1 MDAEKGRRRAAARWR
16 ATVARM
22 EAHQIPLYLAGL
34 AVGALAGLLLPGVAG
49 PAQIAIQPVLALL
62 LYATFLGVPFGR
74 IGRALGDGRFL
85 ATVLVVNFLVVP
97 AVVWALS
104 RIVADDRVLLVG
116 VLFVLLTPCID
127 YVIVFAGLAG
137 AAEERLLAVTPSLM
151 LAQMLLLPLH
161 LRLFLGVDVVAAFDF
176 APFLEAFVLLIVLP
190 LVAAALTQVA
200 SARTPAGGASHAAR
214 TPRDGAITRIGR
226 CLEQA
231 FTGAMVPLLVATL
244 AIVVASQIAEV
255 GERIGAL
262 LRVLPVFLLFAAVM
276 VPVGMIAGRL
286 AGLDAPGRRAVVF
299 SGVTR
304 NSLIVL
310 PLVLALPAAFD
321 LAPLVVVTQTLV
333 ELLVMVVLMGLV
345 PRLVPDRAE
354 ARG

>member
-1 MDAEKGRRRAAARWR
+1 
-16 ATVARM
+16 M

-151 LAQMLLLPLH
+151 LAQ
-161 LRLFLGVDVVAAFDF
+161 
-176 APFLEAFVLLIVLP
+176 
-190 LVAAALTQVA
+190 
-200 SARTPAGGASHAAR
+200 
-214 TPRDGAITRIGR
+214 
-226 CLEQA
+226 
-231 FTGAMVPLLVATL
+231 
-244 AIVVASQIAEV
+244 
-255 GERIGAL
+255 
-262 LRVLPVFLLFAAVM
+262 
-276 VPVGMIAGRL
+276 
-286 AGLDAPGRRAVVF
+286 
-299 SGVTR
+299 
-304 NSLIVL
+304 
-310 PLVLALPAAFD
+310 
-321 LAPLVVVTQTLV
+321 
-333 ELLVMVVLMGLV
+333 
-345 PRLVPDRAE
+345 
-354 ARG
+354 